1 MPTDTLYILAVLCLI
16 VVASEWMVRR
26 TWMRHMGTALVV
38 ILVTAV
44 AANLGFLPAGST
56 EEAPVL
62 VYDYT
67 FTYLAPIAI
76 FWLLLRCNL
85 RDILKAGLPLVA
97 LFVIGAMGTTI
108 GVLVGMWAVG
118 GPENIGPLYNAIG
131 GMFTGTYT
139 GGSINFNAVALHY
152 DVVREGA
159 LYAGSIVVDNIA
171 TTVWMMITL
180 ALPRLLAPL
189 WKRSSSETEATV
201 SNEASLGVKEDTET
215 VHPQDIALVLSLGLG
230 ALWISNLLA
239 EWMESFGFA
248 VPSIILVTVLALAIA
263 QTPLATRLRGAQA
276 LGMFAVY
283 IFLCVVG
290 AFCDVTALRGLGS
303 LGVSLM
309 IFASITVLVH
319 GLIIFGA
326 ARVMKLDP
334 DMAAVASTANVG
346 GGTTALVVARSL
358 GRQDLVLPAVLIG
371 SLGTALGTFLG
382 FWAAGQLLPWL
393 LG

>member
-1 MPTDTLYILAVLCLI
+1 MPTDTLYILTVLCLI

-263 QTPLATRLRGAQA
+263 QTPLAARLRGAQA

>member
-1 MPTDTLYILAVLCLI
+1 MPSTLYVLAVLCLI
-16 VVASEWMVRR
+16 VVLSEWMVRT
-26 TWMRHMGTALVV
+26 TWLRHLGTALVV

-44 AANLGFLPAGST
+44 VANLGILPAGST
-56 EEAPVL
+56 EEAPVPA
-62 VYDYT
+62 YDFT
-67 FTYLAPIAI
+67 FAYLAPIAI

-97 LFVIGAMGTTI
+97 LFVIGALGTTV

-139 GGSINFNAVALHY
+139 GGSVNFNAVALHY
-152 DVVREGA
+152 GVVREGA

-180 ALPRLLAPL
+180 ALPRLLAPI
-189 WKRSSSETEATV
+189 WPRSKSRISTAV
-201 SNEASLGVKEDTET
+201 SGEPSLGIEEDTET
-215 VHPQDIALVLSLGLG
+215 VHPLDLGLVLFLGLA
-230 ALWISNLLA
+230 ALWISNVLA
-239 EWMESFGFA
+239 DWSVSAGIA
-248 VPSIILVTVLALAIA
+248 IPSIITITVLALIIA
-263 QTPLATRLRGAQA
+263 QTPLAPRLRGAQA

-283 IFLCVVG
+283 IFLCVIG
-290 AFCDVTALRGLGS
+290 AFCDVTALRGLGD
-303 LGVSLM
+303 LGLTLM
-309 IFASITVLVH
+309 VFATITVLVH
-319 GLIIFGA
+319 GLVTFGA
-326 ARVMKLDP
+326 ARIMKLDS

-358 GRQDLVLPAVLIG
+358 GRQDLVLPAILIG

>member
-1 MPTDTLYILAVLCLI
+1 MTNSLYVLAVLCLI

-44 AANLGFLPAGST
+44 VANLGIIPAGST
-56 EEAPVL
+56 EEAPVPA
-62 VYDYT
+62 YDYT
-67 FTYLAPIAI
+67 FAYLAPIAI

-97 LFVIGAMGTTI
+97 LFVIGALGTTF
-108 GVLVGMWAVG
+108 GVLVGMWVVG
-118 GPENIGPLYNAIG
+118 GPVNIGPLYNAIG
-131 GMFTGTYT
+131 GMFVGTYT
-139 GGSINFNAVALHY
+139 GGSVNFNAVALHY
-152 DVVREGA
+152 GVVSEGA
-159 LYAGSIVVDNIA
+159 LFAGATVVDSIA
-171 TTVWMMITL
+171 TTIWMMITL
-180 ALPRLLAPL
+180 ALPRLLVPI
-189 WKRSSSETEATV
+189 WKSAT
-201 SNEASLGVKEDTET
+201 STTDSAGSLKDRLGIDDDTET
-215 VHPQDIALVLSLGLG
+215 VHPQDLALVLFLGLG

-239 EWMESFGFA
+239 GWSQGVGFA
-248 VPSIILVTVLALAIA
+248 IPSIILITILALIVA
-263 QTPLATRLRGAQA
+263 QTPLAARLQGAQA
-276 LGMFAVY
+276 VGMFAVY

-290 AFCDVTALRGLGS
+290 AFCDVVALRGLGA
-303 LGVSLM
+303 LGLTLM
-309 IFASITVLVH
+309 AFASITVLVH
-319 GLIIFGA
+319 GLITFGA
-326 ARVMKLDP
+326 ARIMKLDP

-358 GRQDLVLPAVLIG
+358 GRQDLVLPAILIG

>member
-1 MPTDTLYILAVLCLI
+1 MPTDSLYVLAILCLI

-44 AANLGFLPAGST
+44 VANLGIIPAGST
-56 EEAPVL
+56 EEAPVPA
-62 VYDYT
+62 YDYT
-67 FTYLAPIAI
+67 FAYLAPIAI

-85 RDILKAGLPLVA
+85 RDILKAGLALVA
-97 LFVIGAMGTTI
+97 LFVIGALGTTF

-131 GMFTGTYT
+131 GMFAGTYT
-139 GGSINFNAVALHY
+139 GGSVNFNAVALHY
-152 DVVREGA
+152 DVVSEGA
-159 LYAGSIVVDNIA
+159 LFAGATVVDSIA
-171 TTVWMMITL
+171 TTIWMMMTL
-180 ALPRLLAPL
+180 ALPRLLAPI
-189 WKRSSSETEATV
+189 WKRSSTNISGADSIEDR
-201 SNEASLGVKEDTET
+201 LGIDDDTES
-215 VHPQDIALVLSLGLG
+215 VHPQDVALMLFLGLS

-239 EWMESFGFA
+239 AWTESIDFS
-248 VPSIILVTVLALAIA
+248 VPSIMIITALALIIA
-263 QTPLATRLRGAQA
+263 QTPLAARLNGSQT

-309 IFASITVLVH
+309 VFASITVLVH
-319 GLIIFGA
+319 GLITFGA
-326 ARVMKLDP
+326 ARLMNLDP
-334 DMAAVASTANVG
+334 ELAAVASTANVG

-371 SLGTALGTFLG
+371 SLGTAIGTFLG

>member
-1 MPTDTLYILAVLCLI
+1 
-16 VVASEWMVRR
+16 
-26 TWMRHMGTALVV
+26 MRHLGTALVV

-44 AANLGFLPAGST
+44 AANLGILPAGST
-56 EEAPVL
+56 EEAPVP

-97 LFVIGAMGTTI
+97 LFVIGSLGTTV
-108 GVLVGMWAVG
+108 GVLVGVWAVG
-118 GPENIGPLYNAIG
+118 GPENIGPLYHAIG

-139 GGSINFNAVALHY
+139 GGSVNFNAVALHY
-152 DVVREGA
+152 EIVREGA
-159 LYAGSIVVDNIA
+159 LYAGAIVVDNIA

-180 ALPRLLAPL
+180 ALPRLLAPV
-189 WKRSSSETEATV
+189 WKRASSDTEAGV
-201 SNEASLGVKEDTET
+201 SNKASLGIEEDTET
-215 VHPQDIALVLSLGLG
+215 VHPLDIGMVLFLGLG
-230 ALWISNLLA
+230 ALWVSNLLA
-239 EWMESFGFA
+239 GWTESIGFV
-248 VPSIILVTVLALAIA
+248 VPSIILITVLALIIA

-283 IFLCVVG
+283 IFLCVIG
-290 AFCDVTALRGLGS
+290 AFCDVTALLGLGS

-309 IFASITVLVH
+309 VFASITVLVH
-319 GLIIFGA
+319 GLITFGA
-326 ARVMKLDP
+326 ARIMKLDP

-358 GRQDLVLPAVLIG
+358 GRQDLVLPAILIG
-371 SLGTALGTFLG
+371 SLGTAMGTFLG

>member
-1 MPTDTLYILAVLCLI
+1 MPTDTLYILTVLCLI

>member
-1 MPTDTLYILAVLCLI
+1 MPSTLYVLAVLCLI
-16 VVASEWMVRR
+16 VVLSERMVRT
-26 TWMRHMGTALVV
+26 TWLRHLGTALVV

-44 AANLGFLPAGST
+44 VANLGILPAGST
-56 EEAPVL
+56 EEAPVPA
-62 VYDYT
+62 YDFT
-67 FTYLAPIAI
+67 FAYLAPIAI

-97 LFVIGAMGTTI
+97 LFVIGALGTTV

-139 GGSINFNAVALHY
+139 GGSVNFNAVALHY
-152 DVVREGA
+152 EVVREGA
-159 LYAGSIVVDNIA
+159 LYAGAIVVDNIA

-180 ALPRLLAPL
+180 ALPRLLAPI
-189 WKRSSSETEATV
+189 WKRSSSEKGAV
-201 SNEASLGVKEDTET
+201 ASGGASLGIEEDTET
-215 VHPQDIALVLSLGLG
+215 VHPLDIGLVLFLGFG
-230 ALWISNLLA
+230 ALWLSDVLA
-239 EWMESFGFA
+239 EWTAGA
-248 VPSIILVTVLALAIA
+248 GVAIPSIMIITALALIIA
-263 QTPLATRLRGAQA
+263 QTPLASHLRGAQV
-276 LGMFAVY
+276 LGMFVVY

-303 LGVSLM
+303 LGMSLM
-309 IFASITVLVH
+309 VFASITVLVH
-319 GLIIFGA
+319 GLITFGA
-326 ARVMKLDP
+326 ARIMKLDS
-334 DMAAVASTANVG
+334 DLAAVASTANVG

-382 FWAAGQLLPWL
+382 FWVAGQLLPWL

>member
-1 MPTDTLYILAVLCLI
+1 MIGDSLFVLAILCLI

-26 TWMRHMGTALVV
+26 TWMRHLGTALVV

-44 AANLGFLPAGST
+44 VANLGIIPAGST
-56 EEAPVL
+56 EEAPVPA
-62 VYDYT
+62 YDYT
-67 FTYLAPIAI
+67 FAYLAPIAI

-97 LFVIGAMGTTI
+97 LFVIGALGTTF
-108 GVLVGMWAVG
+108 GVLVGMWVVG

-152 DVVREGA
+152 EVVREGA
-159 LYAGSIVVDNIA
+159 LYTGSIVVDNIA

-180 ALPRLLAPL
+180 ALPRLLAPI
-189 WKRSSSETEATV
+189 WKRSSSEDGAV
-201 SNEASLGVKEDTET
+201 ASGEASLGIEEDTET
-215 VHPQDIALVLSLGLG
+215 VHPLDIGLVLFLGLG
-230 ALWISNLLA
+230 ALWISNALA
-239 EWMESFGFA
+239 GWSAGLGA
-248 VPSIILVTVLALAIA
+248 AIPSIIIITVLALAIA
-263 QTPLATRLRGAQA
+263 QTPLASRLRGAQA
-276 LGMFAVY
+276 LGMFTVY
-283 IFLCVVG
+283 IFLCVIG
-290 AFCDVTALRGLGS
+290 AFCDITALRGLGS

-326 ARVMKLDP
+326 ARIMKLDP

-358 GRQDLVLPAVLIG
+358 GRQDLVLPAILIG

>member
-44 AANLGFLPAGST
+44 AANLGILPAGST
-56 EEAPVL
+56 EQAPVP

-67 FTYLAPIAI
+67 FAYLAPIAI

-159 LYAGSIVVDNIA
+159 LYAGAIVVDNIA

-263 QTPLATRLRGAQA
+263 QTPLAARLRGAQA

>member
-1 MPTDTLYILAVLCLI
+1 MPTDTLYILTVLCLI

-139 GGSINFNAVALHY
+139 GGRINFNAVALHY
-152 DVVREGA
+152 DVIREGG

-239 EWMESFGFA
+239 EWMESFGFF

-334 DMAAVASTANVG
+334 DIAAVASTANVG
-346 GGTTALVVARSL
+346 G
-358 GRQDLVLPAVLIG
+358 
-371 SLGTALGTFLG
+371 
-382 FWAAGQLLPWL
+382 
-393 LG
+393 